1 MTPIHRSSS
10 ISFSGPPIDPKDDD
24 EEKQAQEDALKVVVS
39 MGQQKIMKG
48 LEYQGT
54 LKGVIIAQAS
64 LNMIGEQIPKL
75 EEFVAKARRGIALN
89 RFDTTGPENT
99 KDNIVTFLDDANSVL
114 DLFEDLLTACR
125 GFSKMKMAK
134 GGEGSASSTGASA
147 GVKRE
152 KVDD

>member
-1 MTPIHRSSS
+1 M
-10 ISFSGPPIDPKDDD
+10 
-24 EEKQAQEDALKVVVS
+24 S

-89 RFDTTGPENT
+89 RFDTTSPENT
-99 KDNIVTFLDDANSVL
+99 KDNIVTFLDDANLCL
-114 DLFEDLLTACR
+114 DLFDDLLTACR
-125 GFSKMKMAK
+125 GFPKMKMAQ
-134 GGEGSASSTGASA
+134 GGESSASSTAASVGAAS
-147 GVKRE
+147 VKKE